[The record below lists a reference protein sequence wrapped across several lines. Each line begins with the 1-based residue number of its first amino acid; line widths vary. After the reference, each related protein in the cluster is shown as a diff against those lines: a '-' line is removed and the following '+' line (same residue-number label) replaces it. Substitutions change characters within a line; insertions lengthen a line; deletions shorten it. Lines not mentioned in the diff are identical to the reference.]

1 MRQIINWGIIGL
13 GNVAQTF
20 SEGFKNINNARLLAI
35 SSLNTKKLEQF
46 KNKFNIEEKYTFDTY
61 EDLLN
66 CKNIDIIYITL
77 PNNLHYEWIIKC
89 IEKNKKILVEKPAVL
104 KFIDA
109 KNIEKQILEKN
120 LFYTEGYMYRY
131 YPLIKQVI
139 EIIKNGQIGNLIS
152 METSYGLNL
161 LTKKNFI
168 FFEKKKKIDANNR
181 QFNKKLGGGCI
192 LDLGCYPASF
202 SLLIASLV
210 KNVNHKKF
218 MISNIKKKIG
228 PTGVDID
235 AECELFFDGGFK
247 SKIKASFEN
256 DIGNKSIINGTK
268 GILNINDT
276 WIEANE
282 VDKIIDNKKEVI
294 KNKLTMNNY
303 SYQIENI
310 SSSILE
316 NKNKTSFPG
325 FTIEDTLLNTKILEN
340 WLNA

>member
-1 MRQIINWGIIGL
+1 MKKINWGIIGL
-13 GNVAQTF
+13 GNIAQTF
-20 SEGFKNINNARLLAI
+20 SKGFNNINNARLLAI
-35 SSLNTKKLEQF
+35 SSLNNKKLKQF
-46 KNKFNIEEKYTFDTY
+46 KSKFNIGENYAFDSY

-66 CKNIDIIYITL
+66 CRDIDIIYITL

-104 KFIDA
+104 KFIEA
-109 KNIEKQILEKN
+109 KSVEKKLLEKK

-139 EIIKNGQIGNLIS
+139 EIIKNGEIGKLIS
-152 METSYGLNL
+152 MESSFGSNL
-161 LTKKNFI
+161 LTKKKFI
-168 FFEKKKKIDANNR
+168 FFEKRKKIDANSR
-181 QFNKKLGGGCI
+181 LFNKKLGGGCI
-192 LDLGCYPASF
+192 LDLGCYPVSF
-202 SLLIASLV
+202 SLLIASLL
-210 KNVNHKKF
+210 KNINHKKF
-218 MISNIKKKIG
+218 EISNIKKKIG

-235 AECELFFDGGFK
+235 AECELFFEGGFK

-268 GILNINDT
+268 GILIINDT
-276 WIEANE
+276 WNEANE
-282 VDKIIDNKKEVI
+282 VDKIINNKKEII
-294 KNKLTMNNY
+294 KNKKTMNNY

-316 NKNKTSFPG
+316 NKNQTNFPG

>member
-1 MRQIINWGIIGL
+1 MKKINWGIIGL
-13 GNVAQTF
+13 GNIAQTF
-20 SEGFKNINNARLLAI
+20 SEGFNYTNNARLLSV
-35 SSLNTKKLEQF
+35 SSLNNKKLKQF
-46 KNKFNIEEKYTFDTY
+46 KNKFNIEEKYTFDSY

-66 CKNIDIIYITL
+66 CNDIDIIYITL

-104 KFIDA
+104 KFVEA
-109 KNIEKQILEKN
+109 KFIEKKILEKK
-120 LFYTEGYMYRY
+120 LFFTEGYMYRY

-139 EIIKNGQIGNLIS
+139 AIIKNGEIGNLIS
-152 METSYGLNL
+152 MESSFGSNL
-161 LTKKNFI
+161 LTKKKFI
-168 FFEKKKKIDANNR
+168 FFEKRKKIDANSR
-181 QFNKKLGGGCI
+181 LFNKKLGGGCI
-192 LDLGCYPASF
+192 FDLGCYPASF
-202 SLLIASLV
+202 SLLIASLI

-218 MISNIKKKIG
+218 EISNIKKKIG

-235 AECELFFDGGFK
+235 AECELFFENNFK

-268 GILNINDT
+268 GILVINDT
-276 WIEANE
+276 WNEANE
-282 VDKIIDNKKEVI
+282 VDKIINNKKEVI
-294 KNKLTMNNY
+294 KNKMMMNNY

-316 NKNKTSFPG
+316 NKNETIFPG

>member
-1 MRQIINWGIIGL
+1 MKKINWGIIGL
-13 GNVAQTF
+13 GNIAQTF
-20 SEGFKNINNARLLAI
+20 SEGFNNTNNSRLLAI
-35 SSLNTKKLEQF
+35 SSLNNTKLEQF
-46 KNKFNIEEKYTFDTY
+46 KSKFNIEENYTFNSY

-66 CKNIDIIYITL
+66 CSDIDIIYITL

-104 KFIDA
+104 TFIEA
-109 KNIEKQILEKN
+109 KSIEKKILEKK

-139 EIIKNGQIGNLIS
+139 EIIKNGEIGNLIS
-152 METSYGLNL
+152 MESSFGSNL
-161 LTKKNFI
+161 LTKKKFI
-168 FFEKKKKIDANNR
+168 FFEKRKKIDVNSR
-181 QFNKKLGGGCI
+181 LFDKKLGGGCI

-202 SLLIASLV
+202 SLLIASLME
-210 KNVNHKKF
+210 NVNHKKF
-218 MISNIKKKIG
+218 EISNIKKKIG
-228 PTGVDID
+228 STGVDID

-268 GILNINDT
+268 GNLIINDT
-276 WIEANE
+276 WNQANE
-282 VDKIIDNKKEVI
+282 IDKIINNKKEVI
-294 KNKLTMNNY
+294 KNKMTMNNY

-310 SSSILE
+310 SNSILE
-316 NKNKTSFPG
+316 NKNQTIFPG

>member
-1 MRQIINWGIIGL
+1 M
-13 GNVAQTF
+13 
-20 SEGFKNINNARLLAI
+20 
-35 SSLNTKKLEQF
+35 
-46 KNKFNIEEKYTFDTY
+46 
-61 EDLLN
+61 
-66 CKNIDIIYITL
+66 
-77 PNNLHYEWIIKC
+77 
-89 IEKNKKILVEKPAVL
+89 
-104 KFIDA
+104 
-109 KNIEKQILEKN
+109 
-120 LFYTEGYMYRY
+120 
-131 YPLIKQVI
+131 
-139 EIIKNGQIGNLIS
+139 
-152 METSYGLNL
+152 
-161 LTKKNFI
+161 
-168 FFEKKKKIDANNR
+168 
-181 QFNKKLGGGCI
+181 
-192 LDLGCYPASF
+192 
-202 SLLIASLV
+202 V

-218 MISNIKKKIG
+218 KISNIKKKIG

>member
-1 MRQIINWGIIGL
+1 MKKINWGIIGL
-13 GNVAQTF
+13 GNIAQTF
-20 SEGFKNINNARLLAI
+20 SEGFNNTNNSRLLAI
-35 SSLNTKKLEQF
+35 SSLNNTKLEQF
-46 KNKFNIEEKYTFDTY
+46 KSKFNIEENYTFNSY

-66 CKNIDIIYITL
+66 CSDIDIIYITL

-104 KFIDA
+104 TFIEA
-109 KNIEKQILEKN
+109 KSIEKKILEKK

-139 EIIKNGQIGNLIS
+139 EIIKNGEIGNLIS
-152 METSYGLNL
+152 MESSFGSNL
-161 LTKKNFI
+161 LTKKKFI
-168 FFEKKKKIDANNR
+168 FFEKRKKIDVNSR
-181 QFNKKLGGGCI
+181 LFDKKLGGGCI

-202 SLLIASLV
+202 SLLIASLME
-210 KNVNHKKF
+210 NVNHKKF
-218 MISNIKKKIG
+218 EISNIKKKIG
-228 PTGVDID
+228 STGVDID

-268 GILNINDT
+268 GNLIINDT
-276 WIEANE
+276 WNQANE
-282 VDKIIDNKKEVI
+282 IDKIINNKKEVI
-294 KNKLTMNNY
+294 KNKMTMNNY

-310 SSSILE
+310 SNSILE
-316 NKNKTSFPG
+316 NKNQTIFPG
-325 FTIEDTLLNTKILEN
+325 FTIEDTLINTKILEN